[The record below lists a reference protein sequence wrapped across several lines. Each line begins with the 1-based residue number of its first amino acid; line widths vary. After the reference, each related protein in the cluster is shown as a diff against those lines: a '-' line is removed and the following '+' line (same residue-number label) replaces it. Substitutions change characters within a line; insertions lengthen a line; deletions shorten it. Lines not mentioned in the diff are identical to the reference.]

1 MPKKKSAL
9 AAIRREMLKIP
20 KGVTALY
27 PLVPPNRPT
36 PVFKG
41 QLRAKGQ
48 LFGKGQAVAKPGQ
61 VLLAPARLDYYW
73 LPSPRLRFSASV
85 GGELDVESATVHV
98 RAPRNGAWVEAMVT
112 RSTIGTRR

>member
-1 MPKKKSAL
+1 MPKKKVVL
-9 AAIRREMLKIP
+9 ATIRRDLLKVP

-41 QLRAKGQ
+41 QLKAKGQ
-48 LFGKGQAVAKPGQ
+48 LFAKGQAVAKPGQ
-61 VLLAPARLDYYW
+61 VRLAPARLDYHW

-85 GGELDVESATVHV
+85 RGELDVESDTVHV

-112 RSTIGTRR
+112 Q